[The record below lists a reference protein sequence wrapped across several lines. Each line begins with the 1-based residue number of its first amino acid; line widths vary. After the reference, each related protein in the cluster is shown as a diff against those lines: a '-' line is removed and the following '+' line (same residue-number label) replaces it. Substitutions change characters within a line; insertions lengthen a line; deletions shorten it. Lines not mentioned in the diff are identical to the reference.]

1 MVRIID
7 DSAQSNIDFLFGCS
21 IFLITFLYVFTFVP
35 GLFIPYQ
42 AGAVDL
48 GAVAYKTGAVLVEDP
63 GWYIYT
69 VNNTQMGNPAWETQS
84 LSAISRIGLADDRLS
99 PNVLS
104 INKINRLASIT
115 DYNLIRNKIGLDGT
129 VTYNYAFSLNMTNT
143 LSGEQKQLLNI
154 TSPDQ
159 NGNVEYMERKVL
171 VDTGKELFV
180 DGSKPQ
186 RSGSPN
192 SAVLR
197 VSIANMTSTDTD
209 NVTIRLFNIPGTYTL
224 KGLDSWQS
232 PSDPPVPMVQSTQY
246 NVLKNGNPVFLP
258 ASFNQNDV
266 VEVVVYNSAIRSANI
281 DYLWVMADPSSNVM
295 PGDQVDYFEDLDYK
309 LESVCYPGT
318 FKVEVWSDD
327 I

>member
-21 IFLITFLYVFTFVP
+21 IFLITFLYAFTFVP

-63 GWYIYT
+63 GWYVYT
-69 VNNTQMGNPAWETQS
+69 TNGEQMGNPTWETQS
-84 LSAISRIGLADDRLS
+84 LSAISRIGLANDRLS
-99 PNVLS
+99 PNILS
-104 INKINRLASIT
+104 INKINRLSSIT

-129 VTYNYAFSLNMTNT
+129 ITYNYAFSLDMKNT
-143 LSGEQKQLLNI
+143 LSGKQIQLLNI

-159 NGNVEYMERKVL
+159 NNNVEYMERKVL

-197 VSIANMTSTDTD
+197 VSIANITSADTD
-209 NVTIRLFNIPGTYTL
+209 NTTFRLFNIPGTYTL
-224 KGLDSWQS
+224 KGLDSWRS
-232 PSDPPVPMVQSTQY
+232 PSDPPIPLVYNTQY
-246 NVLKNGNPVFLP
+246 QILKNGDPVLSLP
-258 ASFNQNDV
+258 VSFNQNDV
-266 VEVVVYNSAIRSANI
+266 AEVVVYNSAIRSANI
-281 DYLWVMADPSSNVM
+281 EYLWVMADSNVM
-295 PGDQVDYFEDLDYK
+295 PGDQVDYVKDPDYK
-309 LESVCYPGT
+309 TENVCYPGT